1 MLIEL
6 LAAGAVALAVWHV
19 VPSAGSV
26 RMLSLSTADEK
37 RDFDLRTWLSARGAR
52 ARRSDPQRR
61 LVQGLRALAAELASG
76 SAPVT
81 ALERSAGE
89 PPLWPRALAAAHF
102 GESVDNGLRQDAHD
116 NPKLAQQLRQ
126 LAACWSVGVAH
137 GSGLA
142 SSIDR
147 LSLSVQAQFELRDV
161 LRSELAAPRATS
173 RMLSLLPAIGI
184 TLGYLLG
191 ADPIGWFL
199 GSPIGAIVLAA
210 AVGLTG
216 IGVVWS
222 RRIVARV
229 DLALSQG

>member
-1 MLIEL
+1 VLIEF
-6 LAAGAVALAVWHV
+6 LAAGAVALAVWHA

-26 RMLSLSTADEK
+26 RMRALGGTGGTQ
-37 RDFDLRTWLSARGAR
+37 DFDLRTWLSVRGWR
-52 ARRSDPQRR
+52 ERRSDPQRR
-61 LVQGLRALAAELASG
+61 FVQGLRALAAELASG
-76 SAPVT
+76 STPVI

-102 GESVDNGLRQDAHD
+102 GEAVESGLRQDARD

-161 LRSELAAPRATS
+161 LSSELAAPRATS
-173 RMLSLLPAIGI
+173 RMLSLLPVVGI

-191 ADPIGWFL
+191 ADPIGWFF
-199 GSPIGAIVLAA
+199 GSPIGASVLAA
-210 AVGLTG
+210 AAGLTG

-222 RRIVARV
+222 RRIVGRV
-229 DLALSQG
+229 DHALSQG